1 MKYRYNYTHQFK
13 KDVRLCQRQGWPMQ
27 ELKDAISIL
36 LEQGSLPPEY
46 KAHKLSGNM
55 NGIWECHI
63 RPNWLLVWE
72 QNDDELIML
81 MLCTGTHQ
89 EVFGL

>member
-1 MKYRYNYTHQFK
+1 
-13 KDVRLCQRQGWPMQ
+13 MQ

-36 LEQGSLPPEY
+36 LEQGFLPPEY

-81 MLCTGTHQ
+81 MLRTGTHQ

>member
-1 MKYRYNYTHQFK
+1 
-13 KDVRLCQRQGWPMQ
+13 MQ
-27 ELKDAISIL
+27 ELKDALRIL
-36 LEQGSLPPEY
+36 LEQGVLPPEY
-46 KAHKLSGNM
+46 KAHRLSGNM

-81 MLCTGTHQ
+81 MLRTGTHQ
-89 EVFGL
+89 EVFGM

>member
-1 MKYRYNYTHQFK
+1 
-13 KDVRLCQRQGWPMQ
+13 MQ

-36 LEQGSLPPEY
+36 LEQGALPPEY
-46 KAHKLSGNM
+46 KAHRLSGNM
-55 NGIWECHI
+55 NGVWECHI

-81 MLCTGTHQ
+81 MLRTGTYQ
-89 EVFGL
+89 ELFGM

>member
-1 MKYRYNYTHQFK
+1 
-13 KDVRLCQRQGWPMQ
+13 MQ

-81 MLCTGTHQ
+81 MLRTGTHQ

>member
-1 MKYRYNYTHQFK
+1 
-13 KDVRLCQRQGWPMQ
+13 MQ

-36 LEQGSLPPEY
+36 LEQGFLPPEY
-46 KAHKLSGNM
+46 KSHKLSGNM

-81 MLCTGTHQ
+81 MLRTGTHQ

>member
-1 MKYRYNYTHQFK
+1 
-13 KDVRLCQRQGWPMQ
+13 MQ

-36 LEQGSLPPEY
+36 LEQGVLPPEY
-46 KAHKLSGNM
+46 RAHRLSGNM

-72 QNDDELIML
+72 QYDDELIML
-81 MLCTGTHQ
+81 MLRTGTHQ
-89 EVFGL
+89 ELFGV